1 MFGRLAGA
9 KRQPYSS
16 DIDKVA
22 TDNQQAFTE
31 FTVQNPLTMAQV
43 QSDSLFS
50 ECMHNTNTCRQ
61 KAAKQLAARNT
72 TKLNQAHLISLGN
85 NLFFLLMRLL
95 VYRSTFKRNT
105 LLLWVLLSFPAWV
118 VELWLEKIGRPRYA
132 ENGELKK
139 SGEDLEAKGLT
150 DFIWDLMYWTW
161 ACIAAAATV
170 GDKAWWMYAVVP
182 VYSIWTAATTVMRMR
197 KGMAGMAGQGD
208 DNSQRTDASGDSK
221 RQKKLEKRGGQKMQ
235 YR

>member
-1 MFGRLAGA
+1 MQIHQQWR
-9 KRQPYSS
+9 RYNPIYSS
-16 DIDKVA
+16 LNADI
-22 TDNQQAFTE
+22 T
-31 FTVQNPLTMAQV
+31 LT
-43 QSDSLFS
+43 F
-50 ECMHNTNTCRQ
+50 CRQ

-95 VYRSTFKRNT
+95 VYRSTYKRTT
-105 LLLWVLLSFPAWV
+105 LLLWVLLSFPAWI
-118 VELWLEKIGRPRYA
+118 VEFWLEKIGRPKYA

-150 DFIWDLMYWTW
+150 DFMWDLMYWTW
-161 ACIAAAATV
+161 ACIAAAAIV

-182 VYSIWTAATTVMRMR
+182 VYSIWTAATTVMGMR

-208 DNSQRTDASGDSK
+208 DPSQGTDASGDSK